1 MLRTVGFTV
10 ASLALACLSAKP
22 VAAQDGI
29 SIQTHV
35 LFYKLV
41 APAFDAHPM
50 FGMGLNTFATYYEFH
65 TGREDYGP
73 HSWYVAVVTETGV
86 AGAIAFAAWIVFLF
100 RRLVDLHRVGRRL
113 ADARD
118 RLADRVR
125 PLAWGLVA
133 ALVGTMA
140 ANIFYLTMQMYYVFV
155 FATLVLAA
163 PAVFSRGE
171 RGRDG
176 VA

>member
-1 MLRTVGFTV
+1 
-10 ASLALACLSAKP
+10 
-22 VAAQDGI
+22 
-29 SIQTHV
+29 
-35 LFYKLV
+35 
-41 APAFDAHPM
+41 
-50 FGMGLNTFATYYEFH
+50 
-65 TGREDYGP
+65 
-73 HSWYVAVVTETGV
+73 V
-86 AGAIAFAAWIVFLF
+86 AGALAFAAWIVFLF
-100 RRLVDLHRVGRRL
+100 RRLADLRCVGRRL
-113 ADARD
+113 AAAGD